1 MEYYAGLDVS
11 LRSCALCIIDEK
23 GTVRLERE
31 LPCEVEAIAD
41 ALARFTNLVTRLGF
55 EAGTMSQHLY
65 FGLRDRSANT
75 PSNAT
80 SLWNMP
86 LWIMWAIISVR
97 NRKIGGLRASVNWS
111 SGGRVNCCSAYV
123 IMDIGCL
130 MQRHNVK
137 G

>member
-41 ALARFTNLVTRLGF
+41 ALARFPSPVTRIGF

-65 FGLRDRSANT
+65 FGLRDRGLDVVCMEARQVNAALSA
-75 PSNAT
+75 
-80 SLWNMP
+80 
-86 LWIMWAIISVR
+86 VR
-97 NRKIGGLRASVNWS
+97 NKTDRNYARRPVGSEI
-111 SGGRVNCCSAYV
+111 
-123 IMDIGCL
+123 
-130 MQRHNVK
+130 
-137 G
+137 